1 MTSTILDLKVSGCG
15 DPTTEEQLAK
25 IKTPA
30 ATRSHFP
37 IPHHNLLRQVK
48 TTLEKSGLLVVSQ
61 HHVTSHEGARYFGLM
76 QVTGK
81 QEDDGKKGYSLVVGI
96 RNAHDKSIVA
106 GLACGAGVHAC
117 TNLSFSGE
125 VTIAR
130 KHTRFAERDLPTLIE
145 SAVGRLGDLRR
156 HQGERISAYQGA
168 LLNDAKAHDLV
179 IQALDAR
186 IVPVTRVPAVL
197 AEWRKPSHDEFKPR
211 NAWSLFNAFTEVL
224 KDSSLFQRPVS
235 TQALH
240 GLLDT
245 AVGLSPVEIA
255 QN

>member
-1 MTSTILDLKVSGCG
+1 MTSTILDLKVSGVG
-15 DPTTEEQLAK
+15 DPITDEQLAK

-37 IPHHNLLRQVK
+37 IPHYRLLQQVR
-48 TTLEKSGLLVVSQ
+48 TTLEKSGLRIVAQ
-61 HHVTSHEGARYFGLM
+61 HHVTSHEGQRYFGLM
-76 QVTGK
+76 QVVGRH
-81 QEDDGKKGYSLVVGI
+81 EDKGYSLVTGL

-156 HQGERISAYQGA
+156 HQDERIAAYQGA
-168 LLNDAKAHDLV
+168 AMADAKAHDLV
-179 IQALDAR
+179 VQALDAR

-224 KDSSLFQRPVS
+224 KDSSLFQRPVA

-245 AVGLSPVEIA
+245 AVGLSPVA
-255 QN
+255 TNN